1 MADDEMILL
10 DERMGLAQAKK
21 FLPLFAAALMRG
33 TAISIDG
40 SRVQQIDGASLQL
53 LVSLWRT
60 AADHGITCQW
70 SGTTDWLCHA
80 ARLIGVAEALKLPD
94 CREGRAR

>member
-1 MADDEMILL
+1 MIMADDEPILL
-10 DERMGLAQAKK
+10 NERMGLAQAKS
-21 FLPLFAAALMRG
+21 FHPLLTAALIRG

-60 AADHGITCQW
+60 AADQGVACQW
-70 SGTTDWLCHA
+70 SGTSDWLRHA
-80 ARLIGVAEALKLPD
+80 ARLIGVADALNLP
-94 CREGRAR
+94 G